1 VCFFPIQKDPEEYE
15 QRLPVVMLRV
25 EEFECR
31 FNRNMYNVA
40 CTLYTG
46 ETLCFPISRMS
57 RVKIA
62 TMGCGPGLDS
72 TTDAVLYN
80 APAVIEW
87 SSPHEQGRRLIGHR
101 QRHVPWRIAC

>member
-1 VCFFPIQKDPEEYE
+1 MRVFPIQKDPDDYE
-15 QRLPVVMLRV
+15 QRLPVDMLRV

-31 FNRNMYNVA
+31 LNRNMYNVTY
-40 CTLYTG
+40 TLYTG

-57 RVKIA
+57 RVKIT